1 MRDNDIFK
9 PAGVIFDMD
18 GLMLDTE
25 RPAVLFWTIAGR
37 ISGWEINEETVLRT
51 LGVSGAGTR
60 AIFMQ
65 EFGPD
70 FPYDKVKG
78 EYRRLYNE
86 KFEKAIDLKPGLI
99 TLLDHL
105 SSLKIPIAVATSTRH
120 DSAMAKLAVAGIQ
133 NKFDVI
139 VGGDEITNG
148 KPSPDIFLLA
158 AEKLGKQ
165 PSECVGFEDSP
176 AGLEGLHAAGIRSV
190 FIKDMVEPPEEILS
204 TVWRRCTDL
213 AEAVELFR

>member
-1 MRDNDIFK
+1 MI
-9 PAGVIFDMD
+9 
-18 GLMLDTE
+18 
-25 RPAVLFWTIAGR
+25 
-37 ISGWEINEETVLRT
+37 
-51 LGVSGAGTR
+51 
-60 AIFMQ
+60 
-65 EFGPD
+65 
-70 FPYDKVKG
+70 KG

-86 KFEKAIDLKPGLI
+86 KFEKAIDPKPGLF

-105 SSLKIPIAVATSTRH
+105 SSLKIPTAVATSSRH
-120 DSAMAKLAVAGIQ
+120 DSALAKLAVAGIP
-133 NKFDVI
+133 NNFDAI

-158 AEKLGKQ
+158 AEKLGKR
-165 PSECVGFEDSP
+165 PSECVGFEDSS

-213 AEAVELFR
+213 ARAVELFR